1 MIDLNLFFL
10 PCKERKIRYNWL
22 AFTLKNEQKIY
33 IMLDV
38 NFFIS
43 AIKLEKKTLQLKY
56 FWFLKYGKILVMFN
70 VNLFF
75 FSCLPTQR
83 EAKKSFICL
92 ADSVSWQLAN
102 ISKIYVFP

>member
-75 FSCLPTQR
+75 FPAFQHR
-83 EAKKSFICL
+83 EKPKNHLSA
-92 ADSVSWQLAN
+92 
-102 ISKIYVFP
+102 